1 MCNWIITSPS
11 RSCHFFFRICYI
23 AATHGLAWF
32 GLFRLG
38 LVLISLGAIAI
49 MTTYIISWAVLGTEL
64 AFGWY
69 LQYVPTAQFCQG
81 MEEEFG
87 KFAEQADIDVYKFR
101 GDEEREFVQAELNT
115 ESFPTVNVVKADG
128 TVVKY
133 DSEVRTVEAF
143 NKFVEETIG
152 AGVN

>member
-1 MCNWIITSPS
+1 MTIS
-11 RSCHFFFRICYI
+11 RILSYHVICGAMLGSDFLSAVI
-23 AATHGLAWF
+23 CIDRLLA
-32 GLFRLG
+32 L
-38 LVLISLGAIAI
+38 
-49 MTTYIISWAVLGTEL
+49 
-64 AFGWY
+64 
-69 LQYVPTAQFCQG
+69 QFCQG

>member
-1 MCNWIITSPS
+1 MCNWIIKSRI
-11 RSCHFFFRICYI
+11 RSCHFSSAFI
-23 AATHGLAWF
+23 AATCGWFGLAWLGFDIF
-32 GLFRLG
+32 GYNDDDLHN
-38 LVLISLGAIAI
+38 AIGC
-49 MTTYIISWAVLGTEL
+49 V
-64 AFGWY
+64 GWGRNLHSVVY
-69 LQYVPTAQFCQG
+69 LQYVPIAQFCQG
-81 MEEEFG
+81 MEEDFG

>member
-1 MCNWIITSPS
+1 MP
-11 RSCHFFFRICYI
+11 FFFRFYCRNLWLVRI
-23 AATHGLAWF
+23 GLAWLGFDIF
-32 GLFRLG
+32 GYNDDDLHNAIGCVGWGETCIRL
-38 LVLISLGAIAI
+38 
-49 MTTYIISWAVLGTEL
+49 
-64 AFGWY
+64 Y
-69 LQYVPTAQFCQG
+69 LQYVPIAQFCQG
-81 MEEEFG
+81 MEEDFG

>member
-1 MCNWIITSPS
+1 M
-11 RSCHFFFRICYI
+11 ICI
-23 AATHGLAWF
+23 DRLLA
-32 GLFRLG
+32 L
-38 LVLISLGAIAI
+38 
-49 MTTYIISWAVLGTEL
+49 
-64 AFGWY
+64 
-69 LQYVPTAQFCQG
+69 QFCQG

-87 KFAEQADIDVYKFR
+87 KFAGQADIDVYKFR

>member
-1 MCNWIITSPS
+1 MCNWIIKSRF
-11 RSCHFFFRICYI
+11 RSCHFSSAFI
-23 AATHGLAWF
+23 AATCGCFGSVRIGLAW
-32 GLFRLG
+32 LG
-38 LVLISLGAIAI
+38 FDI
-49 MTTYIISWAVLGTEL
+49 
-64 AFGWY
+64 FGWNDDDLHNATCIGCAGWGRTCIRLY
-69 LQYVPTAQFCQG
+69 LQYVPIAQFCQG
-81 MEEEFG
+81 MEEDFG

>member
-1 MCNWIITSPS
+1 M
-11 RSCHFFFRICYI
+11 
-23 AATHGLAWF
+23 
-32 GLFRLG
+32 
-38 LVLISLGAIAI
+38 
-49 MTTYIISWAVLGTEL
+49 MTYIMLLAVLAGDETCIRL
-64 AFGWY
+64 Y
-69 LQYVPTAQFCQG
+69 LQYVPIAQFCQG
-81 MEEEFG
+81 MEEDFG

>member
-1 MCNWIITSPS
+1 ML
-11 RSCHFFFRICYI
+11 
-23 AATHGLAWF
+23 LA
-32 GLFRLG
+32 
-38 LVLISLGAIAI
+38 VLAGDG
-49 MTTYIISWAVLGTEL
+49 TYIRLY
-64 AFGWY
+64 F
-69 LQYVPTAQFCQG
+69 QHVPIAQFCQG
-81 MEEEFG
+81 MVEEFG

-143 NKFVEETIG
+143 NKCVEETIG